1 MTDNKIDERKDLTE
15 TQIRMIVLK
24 EQFDEDPEFKEQ
36 VRAYTK
42 IIAEF
47 GETDM
52 PVYLANKFENLEDLV
67 KARLNSNLL
76 Q

>member
-1 MTDNKIDERKDLTE
+1 MTE

-36 VRAYTK
+36 VYAYNK

-47 GETDM
+47 GETDL
-52 PVYLANKFENLEDLV
+52 PVYLANKLNNLEDIV